1 MVRVSML
8 KINGAHQISKADSI
22 FCWCI
27 QCICTWIH
35 IWICILCVFV
45 FVTCLSRNH
54 PSQPKLLGPPRGG
67 HSSQI
72 PARGDMFNFI
82 QNQCKKF
89 WLKPMFA
96 RKFKRTLLTSMLS
109 ISILLLMASPCKK
122 SEKPSISTSHQSLG
136 FWPPQR
142 WNGKYSRETPDFQI
156 CDALALEYSTEQR
169 VAVYSYVYLGRVEK

>member
-35 IWICILCVFV
+35 NWICILCVFV

-54 PSQPKLLGPPRGG
+54 PSQPKLLGPPQGG
-67 HSSQI
+67 HWSQI

-109 ISILLLMASPCKK
+109 ISILLVIVSPSEK
-122 SEKPSISTSHQSLG
+122 SEKTMYFNFLSIIGLLTTTCEMGSIQEKHLV
-136 FWPPQR
+136 
-142 WNGKYSRETPDFQI
+142 SRFVMLKP
-156 CDALALEYSTEQR
+156 
-169 VAVYSYVYLGRVEK
+169 